1 LQNCSNFDAGEFA
14 GGAVVVVCVV
24 PGVAPP
30 VWGAAAPP
38 WEVPGF
44 DWVVVWA
51 GVGAIAVLVDVVVS
65 VAVVSVDV
73 DVLSTV
79 GVFVSPGTVSVG
91 VVGSG
96 SDAFLLLPPHAAST
110 GRRAVSAAASTT
122 ARIVTS
128 YPSTAGSRRPQVGQ
142 SGTSFGASCCSE
154 HPHRRRFSTDHGRR
168 LSLGASGSTFPTT
181 VNSSPVSRST

>member
-1 LQNCSNFDAGEFA
+1 LQNCSNFEAGEFA
-14 GGAVVVVCVV
+14 GGVGVVCVVV

-38 WEVPGF
+38 WAVPGF
-44 DWVVVWA
+44 DWVVVGT
-51 GVGAIAVLVDVVVS
+51 GVVVVAVLVDVVVS
-65 VAVVSVDV
+65 VVVVSVV
-73 DVLSTV
+73 DELSTV
-79 GVFVSPGTVSVG
+79 GVLVSPGTVSVG

-96 SDAFLLLPPHAAST
+96 SEAFLLLPPQAAST
-110 GRRAVSAAASTT
+110 GTRAVSAAASTT
-122 ARIVTS
+122 ARIFTS

-142 SGTSFGASCCSE
+142 SGTSLGASCCSE
-154 HPHRRRFSTDHGRR
+154 HPQRRRFSTDHGRR